1 MDPPSQNLTYD
12 YAVFDGQLT
21 KGGGPSVEPNAIEEK
36 GTPRDSEGHTHDKE
50 ELTGETKDTSQ
61 STNSPP
67 KIYHVLE
74 KP

>member
-1 MDPPSQNLTYD
+1 MDPPIQNPTYD

-21 KGGGPSVEPNAIEEK
+21 KAGGPSVEPNAIGGK
-36 GTPRDSEGHTHDKE
+36 GTPGDGEGLAHDKE
-50 ELTGETKDTSQ
+50 ELTGETKDTGQ
-61 STNSPP
+61 STNPPP

>member
-21 KGGGPSVEPNAIEEK
+21 KGGSPSVEPNAIGGK
-36 GTPRDSEGHTHDKE
+36 GTHGDGEGLTHEKE

-61 STNSPP
+61 STKPP
-67 KIYHVLE
+67 PHIYHVLE